1 MRYHTLEDPQADGRI
16 ITYLKWIFK
25 KYVVRMLIGL
35 SWLRIRSN
43 GGIL

>member
-1 MRYHTLEDPQADGRI
+1 MYRNLEDLQAE
-16 ITYLKWIFK
+16 KWVFE
-25 KYVVRMLIGL
+25 KYVVSMLIGL